1 MISVKSSYRCGIEFA
16 AFPDI
21 IIDFYRMHDLHSGS
35 SGIRMLLNRPDLDH
49 WLLVVEKQVVLQEM
63 IRWFDCNAYADMKP
77 LFLIYTIIPAADR
90 RALKR
95 KMSGS
100 VYFRPYYS
108 ASLRDLKWLSAKYVC
123 VGTDQI
129 LFIPS
134 PILIFDSSISDSLID
149 NWFHAFVSLLLTGF
163 LDCIVSY
170 TQFCLGSFKINLL
183 DLTSK

>member
-1 MISVKSSYRCGIEFA
+1 
-16 AFPDI
+16 
-21 IIDFYRMHDLHSGS
+21 
-35 SGIRMLLNRPDLDH
+35 MLLNRPDLDH
-49 WLLVVEKQVVLQEM
+49 WLLVVEKQVILQDM
-63 IRWFDCNAYADMKP
+63 IHWFSCNAYADMKS

-108 ASLRDLKWLSAKYVC
+108 ASLRDLKWLSSKYVR

-134 PILIFDSSISDSLID
+134 PILLFDSSISDSLID
-149 NWFHAFVSLLLTGF
+149 NWFHAFVSLLRVGF

-170 TQFCLGSFKINLL
+170 THFCLGSFKMNLL
-183 DLTSK
+183 DLISE